1 MARGKIDK
9 TIKKKLKIQD
19 TNMFTYLYNLRIFNS
34 ELLNIKTIEDVENFL
49 SKLMAYIYDN
59 TTLLTLFQDELK
71 SVIDTD
77 LEKDCEQQAEKVKNI
92 VKKIAEKQNNHIDFS
107 DEGYVEY
114 TTNNK
119 IKTFYLIDI
128 PLIYLFLSIGL
139 PYYDFSQNKPAKTFE
154 MSNDLNSM
162 YFKFSQKYSINVCE
176 NIEFYVVW
184 FFAHKRIPNKY
195 KKAYFKDNIIGYFK
209 TCLNY
214 VINTIQYNCSYFIS
228 EEYCSKKGLK
238 IFNKINQY
246 QYQDQNTSRKKE
258 YYLTYKNNIF
268 NLDKNLFNIS
278 DTLKETLKEILD
290 ISNGSMFVYD
300 KLPLYEKD
308 KIKAHV
314 CRINKEAKALIAQN
328 IIEFSKKE
336 NTYKLLQNIK
346 LRNLEQ

>member
-1 MARGKIDK
+1 MVKAKVSK
-9 TIKKKLKIQD
+9 TKKKKLKIQD
-19 TNMFTYLYNLRIFNS
+19 KNMFTYLYNLRIFNS
-34 ELLNIKTIEDVENFL
+34 ELLNINTIDDIEIFL

-71 SVIDTD
+71 SVADAD
-77 LEKDCEQQAEKVKNI
+77 FEEDCEQQAEKVKNI
-92 VKKIAEKQNNHIDFS
+92 VKKIAEKQNNHIDFY
-107 DEGYVEY
+107 DKGRAEY
-114 TTNNK
+114 TTKNK
-119 IKTFYLIDI
+119 LIRFQPIDI

-139 PYYDFSQNKPAKTFE
+139 PHYDFSQNKPAKVFE

-176 NIEFYVVW
+176 NIEFYVVG
-184 FFAHKRIPNKY
+184 FFAHNRIPNIY

-214 VINTIQYNCSYFIS
+214 VINTIQYKCSYFIS
-228 EEYCSKKGLK
+228 EEYYDKKGFK
-238 IFNKINQY
+238 IFNKIN

-268 NLDKNLFNIS
+268 NLDKKIFNIS
-278 DTLKETLKEILD
+278 DTHKETLKEILNLNNT
-290 ISNGSMFVYD
+290 SAFAYK
-300 KLPLYEKD
+300 KLPEYEKS
-308 KIKAHV
+308 KINEQV
-314 CRINKEAKALIAQN
+314 CRINKEAKALIAQK

-346 LRNLEQ
+346 FRDIEQ